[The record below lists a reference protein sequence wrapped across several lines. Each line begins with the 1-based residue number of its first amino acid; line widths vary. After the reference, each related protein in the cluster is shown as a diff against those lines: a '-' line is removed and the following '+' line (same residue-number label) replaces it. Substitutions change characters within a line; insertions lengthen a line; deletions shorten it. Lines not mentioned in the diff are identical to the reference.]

1 MGQQP
6 MLYSFTCPC
15 KFSWC
20 HQQPDSCFWPLFDIL
35 LIWLWV
41 ATTCL
46 SFQTLVYA
54 SPLKET
60 LSCRV
65 SVISYRID
73 WSLGKRQ
80 LPDHTTLSCPARN
93 FVHLAVHSMYFV
105 LIQEPLG
112 YKMEAW
118 ESVLLADAVRF
129 ATLSPNLHTSVLTR
143 NHYYWPLCARGIREH
158 SLGLS

>member
-1 MGQQP
+1 MFFRKQVSFKAQKKKIKNVAHPRKKGLHMGQQP

-20 HQQPDSCFWPLFDIL
+20 HQQPDSCFWPLLDIL

-93 FVHLAVHSMYFV
+93 FCASCSTFHV
-105 LIQEPLG
+105 LCINSRTTWVQNG
-112 YKMEAW
+112 
-118 ESVLLADAVRF
+118 
-129 ATLSPNLHTSVLTR
+129 
-143 NHYYWPLCARGIREH
+143 
-158 SLGLS
+158 SLGVSVISRRGEVCHTLT

>member
-1 MGQQP
+1 MFSRKQDTFKAQKKKIKNVAHPRKKGVHVDQQP
-6 MLYSFTCPC
+6 RLYSFTCPC

-35 LIWLWV
+35 FIWLWV

-46 SFQTLVYA
+46 SFQTLAYA

-80 LPDHTTLSCPARN
+80 LPGHTTLSCPARK
-93 FVHLAVHSMYFV
+93 FVHLSVHSMYFV
-105 LIQEPLG
+105 SIQEPLG

-118 ESVLLADAVRF
+118 ESSVINRLGEVCH
-129 ATLSPNLHTSVLTR
+129 TLT
-143 NHYYWPLCARGIREH
+143 
-158 SLGLS
+158 